1 MAIYHCNVS
10 VGSRS
15 SGRSSTAACA
25 YREGKKITDQRTGLT
40 HDYSRKM
47 DVMESL
53 TLLPKNAPKSFNDSA
68 ILWNAVEAAEKRKDA
83 QLFREVEVSLPREQ
97 SHAQNK
103 QLILDYCNSQFVS
116 QGMCATVAFHE
127 SKSENPHAHIMLS
140 MREVNE
146 EGFGK
151 KCRQWNDRALLESWR
166 ENWAKEVNQHLEGN
180 HIDARVDHRSLLA
193 QGIEREATVH
203 LGPVAHEMEKRG
215 MPSERGDINRSI
227 VMKER
232 ERQADPVQHIGAPEG
247 MRQAR
252 AKFEEHKHKEKLKAQ
267 EIGTRKMMERQYSL
281 LKAIV
286 DKEQAE
292 KQAKLA
298 EQQTKEVQQ
307 EKTDAPKEQEELQLE
322 KYKGLSL

>member
-1 MAIYHCNVS
+1 MPIYHCNVS

-15 SGRSSTAACA
+15 GGRSSTAASA

-53 TLLPKNAPKSFNDSA
+53 TLLPKKAPKSFNDSA
-68 ILWNAVEAAEKRKDA
+68 VLWNAVEAAEKRKDA

-127 SKSENPHAHIMLS
+127 SKSENPHAHIMLT
-140 MREVNE
+140 MREVDE

-166 ENWAKEVNQHLEGN
+166 ENWAKEVNRHLESN

-215 MPSERGDINRSI
+215 MSSERGDINRGVEARNAYQQVRSSKRLSSADGI
-227 VMKER
+227 NQFKENFKAHKER
-232 ERQADPVQHIGAPEG
+232 E
-247 MRQAR
+247 QAR
-252 AKFEEHKHKEKLKAQ
+252 GTLAMQEAQQARQERLK
-267 EIGTRKMMERQYSL
+267 R
-281 LKAIV
+281 
-286 DKEQAE
+286 
-292 KQAKLA
+292 
-298 EQQTKEVQQ
+298 
-307 EKTDAPKEQEELQLE
+307 QEEQRKQNTLQH
-322 KYKGLSL
+322 KPKGMSR